1 MVDAIPLML
10 NGAIGAHYHIPYPIV
25 ARASFGYYLARFAV
39 VTRMATAL
47 FWHAIQSWT
56 GSTATFQMIRA
67 IWPGFL
73 DIPNHLPVSAGI
85 TSNEL
90 IAHFVFFCIQF
101 PILLTPPHKLKWFF
115 AFKTFIVP
123 VVSVATVVVMV
134 RKAGGVGDI
143 WNQEY
148 TTSGSARSWIILNN
162 FSSQCG
168 GWATMATNIP
178 DFTRY
183 MHNSKG
189 VYWQALFLP
198 VINLLMAMFGVISTS
213 CSKVVY
219 GEYIWSPLELAA
231 QWDGPGGRCG
241 AFFVGFCW
249 VMAQIGTNLS
259 ASVISCSN
267 DLINLFPKYINMRR
281 GVILT
286 TFTSCWIMVPWK
298 IVYSASSL
306 LTFMS
311 GLAIFLAPIAALLC
325 TDYWLVKSRNYD
337 VPALYRRRDRYWYTY
352 GINWRAA
359 AAFLVAV
366 VPNTPGLA
374 KSVNPN
380 VVINEHIQHIY
391 DMNYLYGFCSAAIVY
406 YVLNRVF
413 PAHETLLEAPIYEDI
428 IIQDGVEVV
437 NDGVQLS
444 SDLKEKYGAMARV
457 TNLPS
462 P

>member
-1 MVDAIPLML
+1 
-10 NGAIGAHYHIPYPIV
+10 
-25 ARASFGYYLARFAV
+25 
-39 VTRMATAL
+39 
-47 FWHAIQSWT
+47 
-56 GSTATFQMIRA
+56 
-67 IWPGFL
+67 
-73 DIPNHLPVSAGI
+73 
-85 TSNEL
+85 
-90 IAHFVFFCIQF
+90 
-101 PILLTPPHKLKWFF
+101 
-115 AFKTFIVP
+115 
-123 VVSVATVVVMV
+123 
-134 RKAGGVGDI
+134 
-143 WNQEY
+143 
-148 TTSGSARSWIILNN
+148 
-162 FSSQCG
+162 
-168 GWATMATNIP
+168 MATNIP

-183 MHNSKG
+183 MHNSRG

-249 VMAQIGTNLS
+249 VVAQIGTNLS

-267 DLINLFPKYINMRR
+267 DLMNLFPKYIDMRR

-286 TFTSCWIMVPWK
+286 TFTSCWIMVRWK

-325 TDYWLVKSRNYD
+325 TDYWLVMHRNFD

-359 AAFLVAV
+359 AAFLIAV
-366 VPNTPGLA
+366 VSNTPGLA
-374 KSVNPN
+374 KSVNSK
-380 VVINEHIQHIY
+380 VIINEHIQHIY
-391 DMNYLYGFCSAAIVY
+391 DMNYLYGFCSTAIVY

-413 PAHETLLEAPIYEDI
+413 PAYETLLEAPIYEDI
-428 IIQDGVEVV
+428 IIQDGVEIV

-444 SDLKEKYGAMARV
+444 SDLKSGKHAAMASV
-457 TNLPS
+457 INLPS
-462 P
+462 A